1 MADVTL
7 DFIAERLDRIQGDI
21 ANLKDDMAVLTAII
35 RRQDATFSAMLD
47 ELRATHSQISRIANR
62 VAKLEEH
69 RS

>member
-69 RS
+69 KS